1 LPLYR
6 VRRRSQRWWDG
17 ITGNAA
23 MTDACGLSDVVND
36 FLNEGFRTNRI
47 ISRDIVK
54 NRVEI
59 IAGKGS

>member
-1 LPLYR
+1 
-6 VRRRSQRWWDG
+6 
-17 ITGNAA
+17 